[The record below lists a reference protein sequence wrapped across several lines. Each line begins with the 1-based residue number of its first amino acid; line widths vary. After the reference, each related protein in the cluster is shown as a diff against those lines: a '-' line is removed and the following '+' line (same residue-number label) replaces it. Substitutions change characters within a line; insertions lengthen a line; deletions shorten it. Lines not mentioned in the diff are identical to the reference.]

1 MDLIGGTIVGMQ
13 LDPEHLPV
21 FIIVEKDGKQYKIA
35 PWISICD
42 INKEESPEVG
52 LNVEHYPPLQA
63 ILKTV

>member
-1 MDLIGGTIVGMQ
+1 MDLTGATIVGMQ

-42 INKEESPEVG
+42 IGKEDSPDVG
-52 LNVEHYPPLQA
+52 LHVEHYPPNIA
-63 ILKTV
+63 IKTL